1 MLDIDVLNYVI
12 GILFYKFRMG
22 KEIIISYIC
31 ISYFYEIL
39 EKILDNK
46 KRVYSCNEI
55 MLFF

>member
-22 KEIIISYIC
+22 KEIIISYI
-31 ISYFYEIL
+31 SYFYEIL

>member
-1 MLDIDVLNYVI
+1 MLDIDVLNYVL
-12 GILFYKFRMG
+12 GIFIFYKFRMG
-22 KEIIISYIC
+22 KEIIISY